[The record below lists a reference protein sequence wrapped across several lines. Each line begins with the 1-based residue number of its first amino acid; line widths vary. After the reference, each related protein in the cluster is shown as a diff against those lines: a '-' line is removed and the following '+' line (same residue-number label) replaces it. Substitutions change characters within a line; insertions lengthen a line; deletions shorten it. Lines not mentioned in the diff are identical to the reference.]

1 MSTTSADPAKL
12 KAFID
17 GVKAARRSAET
28 AQASVASL
36 SASTIAA
43 CEGYVSVP
51 ALGCARH
58 APRQHGGERALRR
71 RRCTMNCWL
80 PTTTTADRSRS
91 PMPRWRRR
99 LAAKGVGT
107 PPARRSCSTRCRSS
121 GIPQT
126 SGFVDDPIC
135 AANGNM
141 IHQDTDLTF
150 PSVAGALNIVRTYNS
165 VVADRDGVFGQ
176 GWSSALDA
184 VLDARRRA
192 RSSCASTTV
201 RRSRSC
207 PTASTRR
214 ERAHGAPTADAATV
228 SN

>member
-51 ALGCARH
+51 ALAALATLLDNMGENELFVQTVREELLAADNH
-58 APRQHGGERALRR
+58 DGGPITISDASLAAALR
-71 RRCTMNCWL
+71 
-80 PTTTTADRSRS
+80 
-91 PMPRWRRR
+91 
-99 LAAKGVGT
+99 AKGVGT
-107 PPARRSCSTRCRSS
+107 PPPPVLFDPVSIV

-150 PSVAGALNIVRTYNS
+150 QP
-165 VVADRDGVFGQ
+165 
-176 GWSSALDA
+176 
-184 VLDARRRA
+184 
-192 RSSCASTTV
+192 
-201 RRSRSC
+201 
-207 PTASTRR
+207 
-214 ERAHGAPTADAATV
+214 
-228 SN
+228 